1 MRDHERLVKVTYR
14 SRVFYQSKLSAS
26 HQLLQHGGLPVM
38 LILSMVVDYR
48 L

>member
-14 SRVFYQSKLSAS
+14 SRVFYQSKLRAIREV
-26 HQLLQHGGLPVM
+26 LQHGGLPVM
-38 LILSMVVDYR
+38 LILSIVVDYT